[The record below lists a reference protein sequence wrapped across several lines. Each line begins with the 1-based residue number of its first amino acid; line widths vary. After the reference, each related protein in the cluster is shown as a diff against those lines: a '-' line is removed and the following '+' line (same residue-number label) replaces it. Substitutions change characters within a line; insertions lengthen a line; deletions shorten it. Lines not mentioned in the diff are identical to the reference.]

1 MLQSNRSSFAKAAVV
16 IHRMNPEGSLFA
28 PKMLNGGPEKTCG
41 ISERRHP
48 RGKSGECGDS
58 EKMPLDLGHE
68 QMKRTFPRIPLSD
81 RVLEPSLCQAFPN
94 TNCWFLTHMN
104 QPQFRAI
111 LRELKL
117 CEKMARL
124 DPKRFA
130 ESQPKKHTN
139 WKEKRS

>member
-1 MLQSNRSSFAKAAVV
+1 
-16 IHRMNPEGSLFA
+16 
-28 PKMLNGGPEKTCG
+28 MLNGGPEKTCG
-41 ISERRHP
+41 ISVQLGRWA
-48 RGKSGECGDS
+48 GLADGGDTVS
-58 EKMPLDLGHE
+58 PAGTRQSPYWGVMHHDKEATEKEG
-68 QMKRTFPRIPLSD
+68 
-81 RVLEPSLCQAFPN
+81 VLEPSLCQAFPN